1 MEPKICIYGYI
12 YSEKTNKGW
21 KITKM
26 NGGKKIALM
35 RIAEAVEDWADQW

>member
-1 MEPKICIYGYI
+1 MVTFTVK
-12 YSEKTNKGW
+12 KTNNGW